1 MPRSVLHHL
10 HEFCSAAGTLTLLQ
24 ASTEGCGRA
33 VWLITC
39 LSPGLPQFPQL
50 CLQDCGAVMVAQV
63 QCLVAK
69 TQWICLTLVFE
80 QAVCAELLGATLQ
93 STGSSEGTVGL
104 GWWLDLI
111 FLP

>member
-1 MPRSVLHHL
+1 
-10 HEFCSAAGTLTLLQ
+10 
-24 ASTEGCGRA
+24 
-33 VWLITC
+33 
-39 LSPGLPQFPQL
+39 
-50 CLQDCGAVMVAQV
+50 MVAQV

-104 GWWLDLI
+104 GWWLDLM